1 MENFYSRT
9 ESAGSSEIVGR
20 YDEIN
25 EWSELN
31 MIKCYI

>member
-25 EWSELN
+25 E
-31 MIKCYI
+31 